1 MFALGDKKSPGV
13 GESEI
18 KKITMKKMGLCLYI
32 ITCERDQK
40 GHGLSLY
47 WVFFAN
53 MIKEVKNKKLWLA
66 FRTLDFNDHDYPR

>member
-1 MFALGDKKSPGV
+1 MFALGDKKVFLVNYEKKSPGV

-47 WVFFAN
+47 
-53 MIKEVKNKKLWLA
+53 
-66 FRTLDFNDHDYPR
+66 